1 MATDPES
8 RILKNDPLLLPVLA
22 HANDFSIFGEY
33 ERSLV
38 SYEQLENLGF
48 SRLF

>member
-1 MATDPES
+1 MATDPEI
-8 RILKNDPLLLPVLA
+8 RILKIDPLLLHVLA
-22 HANDFSIFGEY
+22 HADALSRFDEY
-33 ERSLV
+33 DRSLV